1 MVHDEAPSAQ
11 KLGYWSAIACTGLS
25 LTYIAFQLLEWLGV
39 LGSEGGPD
47 SASTP
52 VGIALLLTPSL
63 LLGASFLLM
72 MSSLHQRTPEPRRVW
87 SYAGVAF
94 ATAYAVLTGMVYFI
108 QLTLVVPRMAAGE
121 LEGIEFLVFTPFDSF
136 LYAVDI
142 LGYTF
147 MSAATLLA
155 AFALRGAGEERIA
168 RRFMIANGLI
178 LPFIALQMYWHP
190 LIWIAS
196 LWAIT
201 FPGATLALAAV
212 FAQPERTAVMPLTAQ
227 V

>member
-1 MVHDEAPSAQ
+1 MGPHSAPSAQ
-11 KLGYWSAIACTGLS
+11 KLGYWSAVACTGLS
-25 LTYIAFQLLEWLGV
+25 LWYIVCQLFEWLGI

-47 SASTP
+47 AASTP
-52 VGIALLLTPSL
+52 AGLSLLLTPSL
-63 LLGASFLLM
+63 LLGPSFLLLM
-72 MSSLHQRTPEPRRVW
+72 LSLHHRTPGARKVW
-87 SYAGVAF
+87 SHAGVAF
-94 ATAYAVLTGMVYFI
+94 ATVYAVLTGMVYFI
-108 QLTLVVPRMAAGE
+108 QLTLVGPRTARGD

-147 MSAATLLA
+147 MSVSTLLA
-155 AFALRGAGEERIA
+155 AFALTGVGVERVA
-168 RRFMIANGLI
+168 RRFMIANGFI

-201 FPGATLALAAV
+201 FPGATLSLAAL
-212 FAQPERTAVMPLTAQ
+212 FGRSERTAATPTIVP